1 VKAQRKFKEEQ
12 QLQFP
17 LLSDEGGTISKQYGG
32 TIPAL
37 GYANRATFVVGQDGI
52 VKEIITGKEAIDPG
66 GAIAACPLRKP
77 AG

>member
-1 VKAQRKFKEEQ
+1 
-12 QLQFP
+12 
-17 LLSDEGGTISKQYGG
+17 
-32 TIPAL
+32 
-37 GYANRATFVVGQDGI
+37 VGQDGI